1 MKVIIYLIKTM
12 TPNLPFIFVIS
23 LLACCIEVDIS
34 VPSFPDISDYFNIS
48 DGLTQMTIAIN
59 FLGFCLSSV
68 VYGPLSDCYGR
79 RNIMLIGNA
88 IMLVG
93 AIFCVVAN
101 SIELLLLSR
110 FVQGFGASTSAV
122 VVFAMIAD
130 VYETDKAA
138 KLIGVMNSLITVFM
152 SVAPIAGG
160 FINGLVGF
168 RGNYLVIALVSLI
181 SWFILYFK
189 LPETKKVK
197 ETLQIRTILKN
208 FRLLITDKRV
218 LYASLAPSVTYS
230 GYMSF
235 IACAPFLY
243 METYN
248 LPIMYYAINQ
258 GIIIS
263 IFSVFSMY
271 SGRISTY
278 FGERLCVIYGTILL
292 FLGGVFGLFVGL
304 VFPKS
309 PLLTTSFMTTYAIGA
324 AITYPIIF
332 AKSLDIFPNIK
343 GTASSSIM
351 ATRSLLCALFIAFTS
366 YIYDGTLLNV
376 SLGLLLSSLL
386 TVFFTFRLL
395 KLIGFATK
403 NN

>member
-1 MKVIIYLIKTM
+1 M
-12 TPNLPFIFVIS
+12 TKNLPYIFVIS
-23 LLACCIEVDIS
+23 LITCCIEVDIS

-48 DGLTQMTIAIN
+48 DGLTQMTIAVN

-68 VYGPLSDCYGR
+68 IYGPLSDSYGR
-79 RNIMLIGNA
+79 RSVMLVGNA
-88 IMLVG
+88 IMLIG
-93 AIFCVVAN
+93 AIFCVFAN
-101 SIELLLLSR
+101 TIELLLLSR
-110 FVQGFGASTSAV
+110 FIQGFGASTSAV

-138 KLIGVMNSLITVFM
+138 KLIGIMNSLITVFM
-152 SVAPIAGG
+152 SIAPIAGG
-160 FINGLVGF
+160 FINDAVGF
-168 RGNYLVIALVSLI
+168 RGNYLVIALVSLT

-189 LPETKKVK
+189 LPETKKAK
-197 ETLQIRTILKN
+197 EVLQIKTILKN
-208 FRLLITDKRV
+208 FRTLMTDKRV
-218 LYASLAPSVTYS
+218 LYASLAPSMTYG
-230 GYMSF
+230 GYMGF

-243 METYN
+243 METYD

-271 SGRISTY
+271 SGRISAY
-278 FGERLCVIYGTILL
+278 LGEKTCVIYGTILL

-304 VFPKS
+304 VFPES
-309 PLLTTSFMTTYAIGA
+309 FSLTTSFMIIYSIGA

-332 AKSLDIFPNIK
+332 TKSLDIFPNIK

-395 KLIGFATK
+395 KLIAFATK